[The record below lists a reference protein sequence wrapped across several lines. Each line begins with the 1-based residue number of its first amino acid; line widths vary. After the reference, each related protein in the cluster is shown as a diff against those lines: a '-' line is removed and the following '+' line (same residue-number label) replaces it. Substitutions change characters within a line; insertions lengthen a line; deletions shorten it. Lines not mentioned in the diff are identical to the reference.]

1 MLPRRLDREL
11 RGRLEA
17 SDKDVTFPPM
27 ALYNATGYSV
37 VFESQIQ
44 VEREWPAY
52 FTEKLFKPLRYGH
65 PFIHDCASGS
75 PWPVLRDWGFRD
87 YAPLIPTHGYSLE
100 AVGTCGDRAHRARAR
115 EIEAAI
121 RNASAAAWAD
131 VQRRAGRNAHDFHC
145 KLGPLLRTTAKRAWR
160 DLTHAADALV
170 PICGADS
177 PLLRHRRGRA
187 LCDRVRRCAHLVPPR
202 AGAPPIVKYAP
213 RTVCGFGTDVME
225 YAGLHALALHTHRP
239 LLVVHNASEPMRM
252 VVEPAS
258 FYDGRLRPQRRG
270 ECRRGIVAPLECFD
284 VEPHGAVPAVSLA
297 NDPLKSDA
305 VVRLPRDQ
313 PILFVSHSPSAAFAP
328 AHIRNQTLTTGY
340 SQSSGPACGL
350 SHAFARV
357 SARVLREASS
367 IVVGDGDGGRPAAR
381 GGRLVAV
388 HIRLGDSAMAR
399 ECERCVVMED
409 PDVRGPDRV
418 PLRFVHER
426 LEQLAKTLQAD
437 DRVFVASD
445 TDAGNQLAVAVFGL
459 RRLVVHQPKS
469 PMHSVKMTSVEEAA
483 RLLVDFFVMAMADV
497 LVCLGSSSVSF
508 NAASLSGKP
517 CE

>member
-1 MLPRRLDREL
+1 M
-11 RGRLEA
+11 
-17 SDKDVTFPPM
+17 
-27 ALYNATGYSV
+27 
-37 VFESQIQ
+37 
-44 VEREWPAY
+44 
-52 FTEKLFKPLRYGH
+52 
-65 PFIHDCASGS
+65 
-75 PWPVLRDWGFRD
+75 
-87 YAPLIPTHGYSLE
+87 
-100 AVGTCGDRAHRARAR
+100 
-115 EIEAAI
+115 
-121 RNASAAAWAD
+121 
-131 VQRRAGRNAHDFHC
+131 
-145 KLGPLLRTTAKRAWR
+145 
-160 DLTHAADALV
+160 
-170 PICGADS
+170 
-177 PLLRHRRGRA
+177 
-187 LCDRVRRCAHLVPPR
+187 
-202 AGAPPIVKYAP
+202 
-213 RTVCGFGTDVME
+213 CGFGTDVME

-239 LLVVHNASEPMRM
+239 LLVVHYASEPMRM

-297 NDPLKSDA
+297 NDPLKSEA

-328 AHIRNQTLTTGY
+328 AHIRNQTLTMGY

-357 SARVLREASS
+357 SARVLRRRRASS
-367 IVVGDGDGGRPAAR
+367 SATATAA
-381 GGRLVAV
+381 GRLRAAGGSSQY
-388 HIRLGDSAMAR
+388 IRLGDSAMAR

-409 PDVRGPDRV
+409 PDVRADRV